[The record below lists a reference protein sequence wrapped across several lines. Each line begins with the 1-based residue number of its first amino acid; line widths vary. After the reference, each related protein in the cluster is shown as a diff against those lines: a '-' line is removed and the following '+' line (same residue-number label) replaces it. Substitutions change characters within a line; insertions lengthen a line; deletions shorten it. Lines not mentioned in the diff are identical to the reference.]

1 MKTTIDIEVRY
12 AETDQMGVVYHS
24 NYIIWFEVFRGE
36 YLKKRNINY
45 SLLEKEGVFV
55 PVLKV
60 ECNYKS
66 PAKYG
71 DIVEVSGEIVEISR
85 TRFTFQY
92 EIKRKNTEE
101 LLVIGKTEHLF
112 TNSDLKPINI
122 KKTSPIT
129 WEKLEKKE
137 V

>member
-1 MKTTIDIEVRY
+1 MKTSIDIEVRY

-24 NYIIWFEVFRGE
+24 NYIIWFEVLRGE
-36 YLKKRNINY
+36 YLKERDINY
-45 SLLEKEGVFV
+45 SLLEKEGVLV

-60 ECNYKS
+60 ECNYKQ

-71 DIVEVSGEIVEISR
+71 DIVTVLGEITEISR

-92 EIKRKNTEE
+92 EIKRKDTEE
-101 LLVIGKTEHLF
+101 LLVTGKTEHLF
-112 TNSDLKPINI
+112 TNSDLKPVNI
-122 KKTSPIT
+122 KKISPKT
-129 WEKLEKKE
+129 WGKLEKKE

>member
-12 AETDQMGVVYHS
+12 SETDQMGVVYHS
-24 NYIIWFEVFRGE
+24 NYIIWFEVLRGE
-36 YLKKRNINY
+36 YLKERDINY
-45 SLLEKEGVFV
+45 SLLEKKGIFV

-71 DIVEVSGEIVEISR
+71 DIVTVSGEITEISR
-85 TRFTFQY
+85 TRFKFQY
-92 EIKRKNTEE
+92 EIKRKETEE
-101 LLVIGKTEHLF
+101 LLVTGKTEHIF
-112 TNSDLKPINI
+112 TNCDLKPINI
-122 KKTSPIT
+122 KKISPIT